1 MPGGR
6 LGNFLRRVGYRLTMN
21 WHGLLPALTGREV
34 WVAGYGSAGK
44 SVINALQRLG
54 AVVVLIDESD
64 IEAPADIRT
73 LKEVPA
79 EITASLVVTS
89 PGWRPTHE
97 LFKAAARAEVE
108 VIGDVELAWR
118 VDQALAER
126 KQGFAPRWLAIT
138 GTNGKTTTVEMLE
151 CMLNAGGV
159 RAVACGNVGLPV
171 IDAVMSDEGYD
182 ALAVELSSFEIHWAK
197 SLKPFAAVLLNISDD
212 HLDWHG
218 SLAAYAQTKVALLVQ
233 SEYAVFNADDEN
245 TAAALASHPTGEWFS
260 FTLGAPRPGQV
271 GVVEDLLVDRAFVG
285 NPDIEAV
292 ALATLSDVKPFAPHN
307 VANALAAASL
317 ARAAGVAPDRI
328 TEGLLEFKPGG
339 HRIALVATVA
349 EVDYVDDSK
358 ATNPH
363 AAGASLRAFP
373 SVVWIAGGLA
383 KGASMDQL
391 VLESARRLRAA
402 ILIGTDKELIRKAL
416 ETHAPQVP
424 VVSIDVPDSDLSKR
438 ASAKILMERVIRA
451 AAGFAQPR
459 DTVLLAPACASMDQ
473 FESYAE
479 RGDLF
484 ADAVDLLVRGE
495 LP

>member
-1 MPGGR
+1 M
-6 LGNFLRRVGYRLTMN
+6 GYWLTMN

-34 WVAGYGSAGK
+34 WVAGYGRAGK

-64 IEAPADIRT
+64 IGAPTDIRT
-73 LKEVPA
+73 LKEVPTKV
-79 EITASLVVTS
+79 TASLIVTS

-97 LFKAAARAEVE
+97 LFKAAARTGVE
-108 VIGDVELAWR
+108 VIGDVELAWQ

-126 KQGFAPRWLAIT
+126 EQSSAPRWLAVT

-151 CMLNAGGV
+151 CMLNAGGI

-171 IDAVMSDEGYD
+171 IDAVMSDESYD
-182 ALAVELSSFEIHWAK
+182 ALAVELSSFEIHWSK
-197 SLKPFAAVLLNISDD
+197 SLKPFAAALLNISDD

-218 SLAAYAQTKVALLVQ
+218 SLAAYAQTKVSLLAQ
-233 SEYAVFNADDEN
+233 SEYTIFNADDEN
-245 TAAALASHPTGEWFS
+245 TVAALASHATGKQFS
-260 FTLGAPRPGQV
+260 FTLNTPRPGQV
-271 GVVEDLLVDRAFVG
+271 GVVEDLLVDRAFVA
-285 NPDIEAV
+285 NPAVEAV
-292 ALATLSDVKPFAPHN
+292 ALATLADVKPFAPHN

-328 TEGLLEFKPGG
+328 ASGLLEFKPGG
-339 HRIALVATVA
+339 HRIALVATIA

-363 AAGASLRAFP
+363 AAEASLRAFP

-383 KGASMDQL
+383 KGASMDRL
-391 VLESARRLRAA
+391 VLESAKRLRAA
-402 ILIGTDKELIRKAL
+402 VLIGADKELIRKAL
-416 ETHAPQVP
+416 ETHATQVP
-424 VVSIDVPDSDLSKR
+424 VVLIDVPDSDLSKR
-438 ASAKILMERVIRA
+438 AAAKILMERVVRA
-451 AAGFAQPR
+451 AAGFAQPK

-484 ADAVDLLVRGE
+484 ADAVDLLERGD